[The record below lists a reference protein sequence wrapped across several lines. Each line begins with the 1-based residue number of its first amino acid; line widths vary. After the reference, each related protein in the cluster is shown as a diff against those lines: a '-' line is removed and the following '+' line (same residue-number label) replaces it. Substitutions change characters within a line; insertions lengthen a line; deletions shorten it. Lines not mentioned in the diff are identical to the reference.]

1 MAITKMG
8 GVLRYIKKYG
18 AESLCLIKAKRLN
31 LFIDMPDWIDYLK
44 LECFNFSC
52 GSRIHGNIISI
63 LAGIPAAVCALDS
76 RTREMAEFFDI
87 PIITSR
93 DLRNQD
99 LLEIYNHISYDKF
112 NATFSKKYEAYA
124 QFLKSHGI
132 VKDINPNGM
141 LIGSRIK
148 KDRSRQDEIVSQK
161 RDNFDQWGLNFLSH
175 FPSVCYAL
183 DEIRERL
190 VSLR

>member
-1 MAITKMG
+1 
-8 GVLRYIKKYG
+8 
-18 AESLCLIKAKRLN
+18 
-31 LFIDMPDWIDYLK
+31 MPDWIDYLK